1 MSRNSI
7 PETAITDAELAL
19 MQVLWREGPLNAR
32 QITERLEADRGWHR
46 KTVNTLLSR
55 LENKSAVRAE
65 KRDGVNSFTPLVDAE
80 RYAQSATSQ
89 FVDRLFG
96 GKLAPL
102 IASFAEQRP
111 LPPDELAELRKLL
124 EDLGDDS

>member
-1 MSRNSI
+1 MNGDNA
-7 PETAITDAELAL
+7 PESAITDAELAL

-55 LENKSAVRAE
+55 LESKSAVRAE
-65 KRDGVNSFTPLVDAE
+65 KRDAVNCYTPLVDE
-80 RYAQSATSQ
+80 DSYMQSATSR

-96 GKLAPL
+96 GSLAPL
-102 IASFAEQRP
+102 IARFAEHRSLQP
-111 LPPDELAELRKLL
+111 EELAELRKLL
-124 EDLGDDS
+124 EDLEHDD